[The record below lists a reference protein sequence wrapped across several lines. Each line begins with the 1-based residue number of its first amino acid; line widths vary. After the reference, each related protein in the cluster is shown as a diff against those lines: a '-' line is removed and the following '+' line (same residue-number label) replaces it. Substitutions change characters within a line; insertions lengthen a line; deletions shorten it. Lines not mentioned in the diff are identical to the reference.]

1 MKETKKNNVVQETTV
16 SYESRLQKNFFYY
29 LKNQE
34 DLVKQ
39 YNGKFLV
46 IVDQKVVG
54 CFADNTQALE
64 FGYKNYEYGTFL
76 IQECSEGDKAYT
88 IHCHSIIC

>member
-34 DLVKQ
+34 
-39 YNGKFLV
+39 YNPQIK
-46 IVDQKVVG
+46 KS
-54 CFADNTQALE
+54 
-64 FGYKNYEYGTFL
+64 TF
-76 IQECSEGDKAYT
+76 IN
-88 IHCHSIIC
+88 